1 MLNIVLSIVFIILFG
16 IAGIVSII
24 AIRAFLKSYN
34 EMLRVKTKR
43 SLGFEDYKNVIL
55 LSIGTLVSIAGVFG
69 SIFGFIWLWN
79 R

>member
-34 EMLRVKTKR
+34 EMLRVRTKR
-43 SLGFEDYKNVIL
+43 SLGFEDYKSVIFL
-55 LSIGTLVSIAGVFG
+55 GIGTLVSIAGVFG